1 MLRFTFSIPLDRQQR
16 FGDLSLTDGSR
27 NKRKR
32 EHIFPLS
39 PQACQKPNTVAG
51 SFHIPYNF
59 TITQWCRYNWLHY
72 TDSVFLTIHSLEEL
86 TLDFVGRTD
95 AEAETPILWPPDTK
109 NWLIGKIP
117 WCWERLKAGRE
128 GDDRGS
134 DGSMAS
140 PSWWTWVW
148 ASSENWWTGQGSLA
162 CCSPWGCKE
171 SDTTEWLNW
180 LKTKSAF

>member
-16 FGDLSLTDGSR
+16 FGVLSLTDGSR

-117 WCWERLKAGRE
+117 WCWERLRAGGE
-128 GDDRGS
+128 GDDRGW
-134 DGSMAS
+134 DGWMAS
-140 PSWWTWVW
+140 LTSMNTSLSKLQNLVMDREAWCAVIHGVSKSRTWLSDWT
-148 ASSENWWTGQGSLA
+148 E
-162 CCSPWGCKE
+162 
-171 SDTTEWLNW
+171 LNW
-180 LKTKSAF
+180 LYR